1 MRAVV
6 NNIIQMKNYY
16 SKYDIFGANEVIF
29 GLFFNL
35 KSSDWLGAE
44 PQSRDFGMEKAA
56 GIPVLKS
63 LIVSMLRYCWWPQC
77 SVRSTPL

>member
-6 NNIIQMKNYY
+6 NNIIQMKNCY

-29 GLFFNL
+29 WLIFQSQILG
-35 KSSDWLGAE
+35 LGAE

-56 GIPVLKS
+56 GITVLKS
-63 LIVSMLRYCWWPQC
+63 LIVSMLRYCW
-77 SVRSTPL
+77 